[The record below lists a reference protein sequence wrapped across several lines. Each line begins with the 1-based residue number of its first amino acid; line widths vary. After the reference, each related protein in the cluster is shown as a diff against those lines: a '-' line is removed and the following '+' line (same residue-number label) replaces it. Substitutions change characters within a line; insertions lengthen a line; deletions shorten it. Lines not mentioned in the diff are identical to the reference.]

1 MIRQCIDARRA
12 QARLNRGFVGFARHP
27 AAIPGTARRFCRIWP
42 NVTTKVLIVE
52 DDLLNRMFYEAVFQ
66 QRGYDM
72 MAVDDGAR
80 VLDAV
85 DSFAPDFITM
95 DIHLPHVSGRKLI
108 RKIKRNPATQHI
120 PILAITA
127 YAGQRDEEEIRRAG
141 AKGYLAKPLS
151 IEQLLEEVDAL
162 LSVAGPAANHQAIA

>member
-1 MIRQCIDARRA
+1 
-12 QARLNRGFVGFARHP
+12 
-27 AAIPGTARRFCRIWP
+27 
-42 NVTTKVLIVE
+42 
-52 DDLLNRMFYEAVFQ
+52 MFYEAVFQ

-85 DSFAPDFITM
+85 ESFAPDLITM

-108 RKIKRNPATQHI
+108 RKIRRNPATQHI

-127 YAGQRDEEEIRRAG
+127 YAGQRDEDEIRRAG
-141 AKGYLAKPLS
+141 AKGYLAKPLR

-162 LSVAGPAANHQAIA
+162 LGLAEPATQH